1 MRRSQGLHGDEVDFE
16 NTWATIEAA
25 FREIHTKNAS
35 KLSYEELYRHA
46 YRIVLKKKGEQLYNK
61 VHEFERGWLASEVR
75 ASIQQLLSPN
85 LLAEAQGV
93 GATSPNERR
102 VAGEKF
108 LKGLKQAWGDHQ
120 VCMSM
125 LADVLM
131 YMVRSTLSQTTPQ
144 REHLAN
150 ADRIKDRVY
159 CADHRRIPIYNAAMV
174 LFRDE
179 ILNSRISTTDVR
191 AILGLI
197 NHVILDQIQMERD
210 GDVIDK
216 QLIKSC
222 VWMLEGLHE
231 DENEGEEQ
239 RLYNVSFEK
248 EYLDTSR
255 MFYRGESELL
265 LRDSD
270 AGAYCT
276 HARRRIY
283 EEDERCKQ
291 TLLESTGPKIQK
303 VVEDELIKNRIHELV
318 DMESGV
324 RFMVDNDRLEELN
337 LIYDLNARV
346 DDKKTQITQ
355 AIQKRIVDMGTDI
368 NNDAVAASQA
378 PALVPAADPA
388 EKGKGAAQEKSL
400 NQQTVAAIK
409 WVEDVLALKDKFD
422 KIWKTSFLSDLLLQQ
437 AITRSFGDFIN
448 SPTFPRSSE
457 YISLFIDEN
466 MKKGIKGKTEMEV
479 DTVLEK
485 AIVLLRY
492 VQDKDLFERY
502 YKKHLCRRLLMNKSV
517 SNEVEKQM
525 ISKMK
530 IELGNNFTL
539 KLEAMFKD
547 MTISEELTAGFKKHV
562 EGLGEKDPK
571 RIELA
576 INVLTSMTW
585 PLESMGGTVA
595 EEEASRPRCN
605 FPTAVEKIKRG
616 FEKFYS
622 QKHSGRQLTWLANM
636 GSADIRAVFP
646 KAVQKDG
653 SFKERRHDLNVST
666 YGMVIL
672 LLFNEL
678 PADRYL
684 TFEEIQAQ
692 TNIPHSDLIRN
703 LQSLAVAPKTRILI
717 KEPMSKDVKPT
728 DRFSFNEGFSG
739 KFVKIKVGV
748 VSGGN
753 KVESDRERR
762 ETEKKND
769 DSRGFCV
776 EAAVVRIMKYV
787 SITNLKQHWL
797 TNSQTTQRTPTSTAC
812 LRDARPIV
820 WAIQARGQ
828 HDQEADRVPHRA
840 RISRA
845 HRRRESGFVSLSSV
859 RSTFGAHLLAYG
871 RIVYLSFTADYHT
884 AHA

>member
-1 MRRSQGLHGDEVDFE
+1 MRPTQGLHGDEVDFE

-46 YRIVLKKKGEQLYNK
+46 YRIVLKKKGELLYNR
-61 VHEFERGWLASEVR
+61 VIDFERSWLAVEVR

-85 LLAEAQGV
+85 LLADAQGAGV
-93 GATSPNERR
+93 TSPTERR

-131 YMVRSTLSQTTPQ
+131 YM
-144 REHLAN
+144 
-150 ADRIKDRVY
+150 DRVY
-159 CADHRRIPIYNAAMV
+159 CADHRRMSIYNAAMV
-174 LFRDE
+174 QFRDE
-179 ILNSRISTTDVR
+179 ILNSQISANDAR
-191 AILGLI
+191 AILGLL
-197 NHVILDQIQMERD
+197 NHVVLDQIQMERD
-210 GDVIDK
+210 GDIIDK

-231 DENEGEEQ
+231 DETESEEQ

-255 MFYRGESELL
+255 IFYRNESELL

-270 AGAYCT
+270 AGGYCK

-318 DMESGV
+318 EMESGV

-337 LIYDLNARV
+337 LVYDLNKRV
-346 DDKKTQITQ
+346 DERKAEVTR
-355 AIQKRIVDMGTDI
+355 AIQKRIVDMGSDI
-368 NNDAVAASQA
+368 NNDAIAASQA
-378 PALVPAADPA
+378 PAAAPAADANDKAKAP
-388 EKGKGAAQEKSL
+388 AQEKSL

-422 KIWKTSFLSDLLLQQ
+422 KIWRDSFENDNLLQA

-479 DTVLEK
+479 DSVLEK
-485 AIVLLRY
+485 AIILLRY
-492 VQDKDLFERY
+492 VVDKDLFERY
-502 YKKHLCRRLLMNKSV
+502 YKKHLCRRLLMNKSI

-562 EGLGEKDPK
+562 EGLGEKEPK

-576 INVLTSMTW
+576 INVLTGMTW
-585 PLESMGGTVA
+585 PLETMGGTAA
-595 EEEASRPRCN
+595 EDEDSRPRCN
-605 FPTAVEKIKRG
+605 FPTSVEKIKRG

-636 GSADIRAVFP
+636 GSADIKAVFP
-646 KAVQKDG
+646 KVPQKDG

-678 PADRYL
+678 PTDQSL

-692 TNIPHSDLIRN
+692 TNIPPSDLVRN

-728 DRFSFNEGFSG
+728 DRFSFNEGFNG

-748 VSGGN
+748 VSSGN

-769 DSRGFCV
+769 DSRQFCI
-776 EAAVVRIMKYV
+776 EAAVVRIMKQRKELSHQQLV
-787 SITNLKQHWL
+787 SETL
-797 TNSQTTQRTPTSTAC
+797 
-812 LRDARPIV
+812 
-820 WAIQARGQ
+820 GQ
-828 HDQEADRVPHRA
+828 LAGQFKPEVNMIKK
-840 RISRA
+840 RIESLIE
-845 HRRRESGFVSLSSV
+845 REYLE
-859 RSTFGAHLLAYG
+859 RIDGAKVDSYRYLA
-871 RIVYLSFTADYHT
+871 
-884 AHA
+884 

>member
-1 MRRSQGLHGDEVDFE
+1 MIAGRGKARIRPPRRGLHGDEVDFDM
-16 NTWATIEAA
+16 TWATIESA

-46 YRIVLKKKGEQLYNK
+46 YRIVLKKKGEHLYNK
-61 VHEFERGWLASEVR
+61 VHDFERDWLSSEVR

-85 LLAEAQGV
+85 LVVDAQSVAGTT
-93 GATSPNERR
+93 ANERR

-120 VCMSM
+120 VCTSM

-131 YMVRSTLSQTTPQ
+131 YM
-144 REHLAN
+144 
-150 ADRIKDRVY
+150 DRVY
-159 CADHRRIPIYNAAMV
+159 CADQRRPSIFNAAMV

-179 ILNSRISTTDVR
+179 ILHSPVAETATYT
-191 AILGLI
+191 ILGLLNDI
-197 NHVILDQIQMERD
+197 ILDQIQMERD

-222 VWMLEGLHE
+222 VWMLEGLHQ
-231 DENEGEEQ
+231 DEVESEEQ
-239 RLYNVSFEK
+239 RLYNTSFEVA
-248 EYLDTSR
+248 YLDQSR
-255 MFYRGESELL
+255 NFYRRESELL
-265 LRDSD
+265 LRDSH
-270 AGAYCT
+270 AGAYCK

-291 TLLESTGPKIQK
+291 TLLESTAPKIQQ
-303 VVEDELIKNRIHELV
+303 VVEDEMIKNRIHELV
-318 DMESGV
+318 EMESGV
-324 RFMVDNDRLEELN
+324 RFMIDNHRLEELN
-337 LIYDLNARV
+337 FVYDLNKRV
-346 DDKKTQITQ
+346 DDKKTEITR
-355 AIQKRIVDMGTDI
+355 AIQQRIVYMGSDI
-368 NNDAVAASQA
+368 NKDAIAASQA
-378 PALVPAADPA
+378 PAAAPAADSA
-388 EKGKGAAQEKSL
+388 DKGRGAAQEKSL

-409 WVEDVLALKDKFD
+409 WVEDVLSLKDRFD
-422 KIWKTSFLSDLLLQQ
+422 KIWLESFESDHLLQQ
-437 AITRSFGDFIN
+437 AQTRSFTEFIN

-466 MKKGIKGKTEMEV
+466 MKKGIKGKTEMEI
-479 DTVLEK
+479 DTVLDK
-485 AIVLLRY
+485 AIILLRY

-502 YKKHLCRRLLMNKSV
+502 YKKHLCRRLLMNKSI

-562 EGLGEKDPK
+562 EGLGDRDPK

-585 PLESMGGTVA
+585 PLESMGGVAA
-595 EEEASRPRCN
+595 EEEDQRPRCN
-605 FPTAVEKIKRG
+605 FPMVVDKIKRG

-622 QKHSGRQLTWLANM
+622 EKHSGRQLTWLANM
-636 GSADIRAVFP
+636 GSADIKAVFP
-646 KAVQKDG
+646 KVPQKDG

-678 PADRYL
+678 PADQHL

-692 TNIPHSDLIRN
+692 TNIPNNDLIRN

-728 DRFSFNEGFSG
+728 DRFSFNEGFQG

-769 DSRGFCV
+769 DSRQFCI
-776 EAAVVRIMKYV
+776 EAAVVRIMKQRKELSHQQLV
-787 SITNLKQHWL
+787 SETL
-797 TNSQTTQRTPTSTAC
+797 
-812 LRDARPIV
+812 
-820 WAIQARGQ
+820 GQ
-828 HDQEADRVPHRA
+828 LAGQFKPEVNMIKKRIESLIEREYLERV
-840 RISRA
+840 
-845 HRRRESGFVSLSSV
+845 E
-859 RSTFGAHLLAYG
+859 GAKIDSYRYLA
-871 RIVYLSFTADYHT
+871 
-884 AHA
+884 

>member
-1 MRRSQGLHGDEVDFE
+1 MIAGRGRQRIRPPRRGLHGDEIDFE

-46 YRIVLKKKGEQLYNK
+46 YRIVLKKKGENLYNR
-61 VHEFERGWLASEVR
+61 VHDFERNWLSSEVR

-85 LLAEAQGV
+85 LLANAQSV
-93 GATSPNERR
+93 GGTTTNERR

-108 LKGLKQAWGDHQ
+108 MKGLKQAWGDHQ
-120 VCMSM
+120 VCTSM

-131 YMVRSTLSQTTPQ
+131 YM
-144 REHLAN
+144 
-150 ADRIKDRVY
+150 DRVY
-159 CADHRRIPIYNAAMV
+159 CADHRRPSIFNAAMV

-179 ILNSRISTTDVR
+179 ILHSQVSEADAR
-191 AILGLI
+191 AILGLL
-197 NHVILDQIQMERD
+197 NHIILDQIQMERD

-216 QLIKSC
+216 HLIKSC

-231 DENEGEEQ
+231 DEMESEEQ
-239 RLYNVSFEK
+239 RLYNTSFEK
-248 EYLDTSR
+248 EFLDTSR
-255 MFYRGESELL
+255 TFYRNESELL
-265 LRDSD
+265 LRDSN
-270 AGAYCT
+270 AGAYCK

-291 TLLESTGPKIQK
+291 TLLESTGPRIQK

-318 DMESGV
+318 EMDSGV
-324 RFMVDNDRLEELN
+324 RFMIDNDRLEELN
-337 LIYDLNARV
+337 LIYDLNKRV
-346 DDKKTQITQ
+346 DNKKTEATRS
-355 AIQKRIVDMGTDI
+355 IQKRIVDMGSDI
-368 NNDAVAASQA
+368 NNDAIAASQA
-378 PALVPAADPA
+378 PAAVPVADSA
-388 EKGKGAAQEKSL
+388 DKGKGATQEKSL
-400 NQQTVAAIK
+400 NQQTIAAIK
-409 WVEDVLALKDKFD
+409 WVEDVLSLKDKFD
-422 KIWKTSFLSDLLLQQ
+422 KIWRESFESDSLLQQ
-437 AITRSFGDFIN
+437 AQTRSFAEFIN

-466 MKKGIKGKTEMEV
+466 MKKGIKGKTEMEI
-479 DTVLEK
+479 DAVLEK
-485 AIVLLRY
+485 AIILLRY

-502 YKKHLCRRLLMNKSV
+502 YKKHLCRRLLMNKSI

-585 PLESMGGTVA
+585 PLETMGGVA
-595 EEEASRPRCN
+595 ADEEDQRPRCN
-605 FPTAVEKIKRG
+605 FPPIVEKIKRG

-622 QKHSGRQLTWLANM
+622 EKHSGRQLTWLANM
-636 GSADIRAVFP
+636 GSADIKAVFP
-646 KAVQKDG
+646 KVPQKDG

-678 PADRYL
+678 RTNQHL

-692 TNIPHSDLIRN
+692 TNIPHNDLVRN

-728 DRFSFNEGFSG
+728 DRFSFNEGFNG

-748 VSGGN
+748 VSSGN

-769 DSRGFCV
+769 DSRQFCI
-776 EAAVVRIMKYV
+776 EAAIVRIMK
-787 SITNLKQHWL
+787 
-797 TNSQTTQRTPTSTAC
+797 QRKELSHQQLVMET
-812 LRDARPIV
+812 L
-820 WAIQARGQ
+820 GQ
-828 HDQEADRVPHRA
+828 LAAQFKPEVNMIKKRIESLIEREYLERVEGVKEGVKVDSYRY
-840 RISRA
+840 
-845 HRRRESGFVSLSSV
+845 
-859 RSTFGAHLLAYG
+859 LA
-871 RIVYLSFTADYHT
+871 
-884 AHA
+884 

>member
-1 MRRSQGLHGDEVDFE
+1 MIAGRGRQRIRPPRRGLHGDEIDFE

-46 YRIVLKKKGEQLYNK
+46 YRIVLKKKGENLYNK
-61 VHEFERGWLASEVR
+61 VHEFERNWLSSEVR
-75 ASIQQLLSPN
+75 ASVQQLLSPN
-85 LLAEAQGV
+85 LLADQQSV
-93 GATSPNERR
+93 GATTTNERR

-120 VCMSM
+120 VCTSM

-131 YMVRSTLSQTTPQ
+131 YM
-144 REHLAN
+144 
-150 ADRIKDRVY
+150 DRVY
-159 CADHRRIPIYNAAMV
+159 CADHRRPSIFNAAMV

-179 ILNSRISTTDVR
+179 ILNSQLSETDTR
-191 AILGLI
+191 AILGLLNNI
-197 NHVILDQIQMERD
+197 ILDQIQMERD

-216 QLIKSC
+216 HLIKSC

-231 DENEGEEQ
+231 DDVESEDQ
-239 RLYNVSFEK
+239 RLYNTSFEK

-255 MFYRGESELL
+255 IFYRGESELL
-265 LRDSD
+265 LRESD
-270 AGAYCT
+270 AGAYCK

-291 TLLESTGPKIQK
+291 TLLDTTGAKIQK

-318 DMESGV
+318 EMESGV
-324 RFMVDNDRLEELN
+324 RFMIDNDRLEELN
-337 LIYDLNARV
+337 LIYDLNKRV
-346 DDKKTQITQ
+346 DDKTAEMTR
-355 AIQKRIVDMGTDI
+355 AIQKRIVDMGSDI
-368 NNDAVAASQA
+368 NNDAIATSQA
-378 PALVPAADPA
+378 LPTAPATDTAD
-388 EKGKGAAQEKSL
+388 KSRGTVQEKSL

-409 WVEDVLALKDKFD
+409 WVDDVLSLKDKFD
-422 KIWKTSFLSDLLLQQ
+422 KIWRDSFESDALLQQ
-437 AITRSFGDFIN
+437 AQTRSFTEFIN

-466 MKKGIKGKTEMEV
+466 MKKGIKGKTEMEI

-585 PLESMGGTVA
+585 PLETMGGVA
-595 EEEASRPRCN
+595 ADEEDQRPRCN
-605 FPTAVEKIKRG
+605 FPVVVDKIKRG

-622 QKHSGRQLTWLANM
+622 EKHSGRQLTWLANM
-636 GSADIRAVFP
+636 GSADIKAVFP
-646 KAVQKDG
+646 KVLQKDG

-678 PADRYL
+678 PADQHL

-692 TNIPHSDLIRN
+692 TNIPHNDLIRN

-717 KEPMSKDVKPT
+717 KEPMSKDVKPN
-728 DRFSFNEGFSG
+728 DRFSFNESFNG

-748 VSGGN
+748 VSSGN

-769 DSRGFCV
+769 DSRQFCI
-776 EAAVVRIMKYV
+776 EAAIVRIMK
-787 SITNLKQHWL
+787 
-797 TNSQTTQRTPTSTAC
+797 QRKELSHQQLVMET
-812 LRDARPIV
+812 L
-820 WAIQARGQ
+820 GQ
-828 HDQEADRVPHRA
+828 LAAQFKPEVNMIKK
-840 RISRA
+840 RIESLIE
-845 HRRRESGFVSLSSV
+845 REYLE
-859 RSTFGAHLLAYG
+859 RMEGAKVDSYRYLA
-871 RIVYLSFTADYHT
+871 
-884 AHA
+884 

>member
-1 MRRSQGLHGDEVDFE
+1 
-16 NTWATIEAA
+16 
-25 FREIHTKNAS
+25 
-35 KLSYEELYRHA
+35 
-46 YRIVLKKKGEQLYNK
+46 
-61 VHEFERGWLASEVR
+61 
-75 ASIQQLLSPN
+75 
-85 LLAEAQGV
+85 
-93 GATSPNERR
+93 
-102 VAGEKF
+102 
-108 LKGLKQAWGDHQ
+108 
-120 VCMSM
+120 
-125 LADVLM
+125 
-131 YMVRSTLSQTTPQ
+131 
-144 REHLAN
+144 
-150 ADRIKDRVY
+150 
-159 CADHRRIPIYNAAMV
+159 MV

-179 ILNSRISTTDVR
+179 ILNSRISESDAR
-191 AILGLI
+191 SILGLL
-197 NHVILDQIQMERD
+197 NHIILDQIQMERD

-216 QLIKSC
+216 HLIKSC
-222 VWMLEGLHE
+222 VYMLEGLHE
-231 DENEGEEQ
+231 DETESEEQ

-248 EYLDTSR
+248 EFLETSR
-255 MFYRGESELL
+255 TFYRNESEVL

-270 AGAYCT
+270 AGAYCK
-276 HARRRIY
+276 HARRRLY

-291 TLLESTGPKIQK
+291 TLTESTGPKIQQ

-318 DMESGV
+318 EMESGV
-324 RFMVDNDRLEELN
+324 CFMIDNDRLTELN
-337 LIYDLNARV
+337 LVYDLNTRV
-346 DDKKTQITQ
+346 DEKKSEITR
-355 AIQKRIVDMGTDI
+355 AIQKRIVDMGSGI

-378 PALVPAADPA
+378 PPVAPAPPADSS
-388 EKGKGAAQEKSL
+388 EKQKGAAQERNL
-400 NQQTVAAIK
+400 NSQTIAAIK
-409 WVEDVLALKDKFD
+409 WVEDVLSLKDKFD
-422 KIWKTSFLSDLLLQQ
+422 RIWNQSFNSDALLQQ
-437 AITRSFGDFIN
+437 AITRSFGEFIN

-466 MKKGIKGKTEMEV
+466 MKKGIKGKTEMEI
-479 DTVLEK
+479 DNVLEK
-485 AIVLLRY
+485 AITLLRY

-502 YKKHLCRRLLMNKSV
+502 YKKHLCRRLLMNKSI

-562 EGLGEKDPK
+562 EGLGEKEPK

-585 PLESMGGTVA
+585 PLETMGGSVD
-595 EEEASRPRCN
+595 EDEGKRPRCN

-646 KAVQKDG
+646 RVQQKDG
-653 SFKERRHDLNVST
+653 TFKERRHDLNVST

-672 LLFNEL
+672 LLFNDL
-678 PADRYL
+678 PADKYL

-692 TNIPHSDLIRN
+692 TNIPVNDLIRN

-728 DRFSFNEGFSG
+728 DRFSFNEGFNG

-748 VSGGN
+748 VSSGN

-769 DSRGFCV
+769 DSRQFCI
-776 EAAVVRIMKYV
+776 EAAVVRIMK
-787 SITNLKQHWL
+787 
-797 TNSQTTQRTPTSTAC
+797 
-812 LRDARPIV
+812 
-820 WAIQARGQ
+820 
-828 HDQEADRVPHRA
+828 
-840 RISRA
+840 
-845 HRRRESGFVSLSSV
+845 
-859 RSTFGAHLLAYG
+859 
-871 RIVYLSFTADYHT
+871 
-884 AHA
+884 

>member
-1 MRRSQGLHGDEVDFE
+1 MLPPQGLHGDEIDFE

-46 YRIVLKKKGEQLYNK
+46 YRIVLKKKGEDLYRN
-61 VHEFERGWLASEVR
+61 VHEFERRWLSSEVR
-75 ASIQQLLSPN
+75 STIRQLLSSN
-85 LLAEAQGV
+85 LLVDAQSLG
-93 GATSPNERR
+93 GTTANERR

-131 YMVRSTLSQTTPQ
+131 YM
-144 REHLAN
+144 
-150 ADRIKDRVY
+150 DRVY
-159 CADHRRIPIYNAAMV
+159 CSDNRRPSIFNAAMV

-179 ILNSRISTTDVR
+179 ILRSPVSDHDARLL
-191 AILGLI
+191 LGLL

-216 QLIKSC
+216 HLIKSC
-222 VWMLEGLHE
+222 VWMLEGLYE
-231 DENEGEEQ
+231 DDTEAEEQ
-239 RLYNVSFEK
+239 RLYNASFER
-248 EYLDTSR
+248 EYLDSSR
-255 MFYRGESELL
+255 GFYKNESELL
-265 LRDSD
+265 LRESD
-270 AGAYCT
+270 AGAYCRY
-276 HARRRIY
+276 ARRRIY

-291 TLLESTGPKIQK
+291 TLLDSTGPKIQK

-318 DMESGV
+318 EMESGV
-324 RFMVDNDRLEELN
+324 RYMIDNDRIEELN
-337 LIYDLNARV
+337 LVYDLNRRV
-346 DDKKTQITQ
+346 DEKKAELTR
-355 AIQKRIVDMGTDI
+355 AIQKRIVDSGTDV
-368 NNDAVAASQA
+368 NNDAIAASQA
-378 PALVPAADPA
+378 PAPAPAPAADPA
-388 EKGKGAAQEKSL
+388 DKAKKVVQEKSI

-409 WVEDVLALKDKFD
+409 WVEDVLSLKDKFD
-422 KIWKTSFLSDLLLQQ
+422 HIWRESFESDALLQQ
-437 AITRSFGDFIN
+437 AVTRSFAEFIN

-466 MKKGIKGKTEMEV
+466 MKKGIKGKTEMEI
-479 DTVLEK
+479 DAVLEK
-485 AIVLLRY
+485 AIILLRY

-502 YKKHLCRRLLMNKSV
+502 YKKHLCRRLLMNKSI

-571 RIELA
+571 RIDLN

-585 PLESMGGTVA
+585 SLETMGGTV
-595 EEEASRPRCN
+595 EDGENRSRCN
-605 FPTAVEKIKRG
+605 FPTAVEKVKRG
-616 FEKFYS
+616 FEKYYNE
-622 QKHSGRQLTWLANM
+622 KHSGRQLTWLANM
-636 GSADIRAVFP
+636 GSADIRATFKKVP
-646 KAVQKDG
+646 QKDG
-653 SFKERRHDLNVST
+653 SFKERRHELNVPT

-672 LLFNEL
+672 LLFNDL
-678 PADRYL
+678 PADQHL

-692 TNIPHSDLIRN
+692 TNIPAPDLIRN
-703 LQSLAVAPKTRILI
+703 LQSLAVAPKTRILV

-728 DRFSFNEGFSG
+728 DKFFFNDGFNG

-748 VSGGN
+748 ISSGN

-769 DSRGFCV
+769 DSRQFCI
-776 EAAVVRIMKYV
+776 EAAVVRIMKQRKEL
-787 SITNLKQHWL
+787 SHQQLILETL
-797 TNSQTTQRTPTSTAC
+797 SQ
-812 LRDARPIV
+812 LV
-820 WAIQARGQ
+820 GQ
-828 HDQEADRVPHRA
+828 FKPEVNMVKK
-840 RISRA
+840 RIESLIE
-845 HRRRESGFVSLSSV
+845 REYLE
-859 RSTFGAHLLAYG
+859 RIDGAKVDSYRYLA
-871 RIVYLSFTADYHT
+871 
-884 AHA
+884 

>member
-1 MRRSQGLHGDEVDFE
+1 
-16 NTWATIEAA
+16 
-25 FREIHTKNAS
+25 
-35 KLSYEELYRHA
+35 
-46 YRIVLKKKGEQLYNK
+46 
-61 VHEFERGWLASEVR
+61 
-75 ASIQQLLSPN
+75 
-85 LLAEAQGV
+85 
-93 GATSPNERR
+93 
-102 VAGEKF
+102 
-108 LKGLKQAWGDHQ
+108 
-120 VCMSM
+120 
-125 LADVLM
+125 
-131 YMVRSTLSQTTPQ
+131 
-144 REHLAN
+144 
-150 ADRIKDRVY
+150 
-159 CADHRRIPIYNAAMV
+159 MV

-179 ILNSRISTTDVR
+179 ILNSQISTTDTR
-191 AILGLI
+191 AVLGLL
-197 NHVILDQIQMERD
+197 NHIVLDQISMERD

-216 QLIKSC
+216 HLIKSC

-231 DENEGEEQ
+231 DDTGAEEQ
-239 RLYNVSFEK
+239 RLYNASFEK
-248 EYLDTSR
+248 VYLDSSR
-255 MFYRGESELL
+255 VFYRSESELL

-270 AGAYCT
+270 AGAYCK

-318 DMESGV
+318 EMESGV
-324 RFMVDNDRLEELN
+324 RFMVDNNRLEELN
-337 LIYDLNARV
+337 LVFDLNRRV
-346 DDKKTQITQ
+346 DERKSEITR
-355 AIQKRIVDMGTDI
+355 AIQKRIVDLGTDI

-378 PALVPAADPA
+378 PAPAPAADPA
-388 EKGKGAAQEKSL
+388 EKGKSAAQEKSL

-409 WVEDVLALKDKFD
+409 WVEDVLSLKDKFD
-422 KIWKTSFLSDLLLQQ
+422 QIWRDAFDSDPLLQQ
-437 AITRSFGDFIN
+437 AITNSLKEFIN

-466 MKKGIKGKTEMEV
+466 MKKGIKGKTEMEI
-479 DTVLEK
+479 DIVLEK
-485 AIVLLRY
+485 AIILLRY

-502 YKKHLCRRLLMNKSV
+502 YKKHLCRRLLMNKSI

-562 EGLGEKDPK
+562 EGLGEKEPK

-585 PLESMGGTVA
+585 PLESMGGTMA
-595 EEEASRPRCN
+595 EEQEGRPRCN
-605 FPTAVEKIKRG
+605 FPAVVEKVKRG
-616 FEKFYS
+616 FEKYYS

-636 GSADIRAVFP
+636 GTADIRAVFP
-646 KAVQKDG
+646 KVPQKDG
-653 SFKERRHDLNVST
+653 TFKERRHELNVPT

-672 LLFNEL
+672 LLFNDL
-678 PADRYL
+678 PADQHL

-692 TNIPHSDLIRN
+692 TNIPRSDLIRN

-728 DRFSFNEGFSG
+728 DRFSFNESFFG

-748 VSGGN
+748 ISSGN
-753 KVESDRERR
+753 KVESDRERH

-769 DSRGFCV
+769 DSRAFCV

-787 SITNLKQHWL
+787 PWIDMLL
-797 TNSQTTQRTPTSTAC
+797 MRTDYGKGNARSFRTS
-812 LRDARPIV
+812 
-820 WAIQARGQ
+820 
-828 HDQEADRVPHRA
+828 
-840 RISRA
+840 SSF
-845 HRRRESGFVSLSSV
+845 RR
-859 RSTFGAHLLAYG
+859 LLANYPNSSN
-871 RIVYLSFTADYHT
+871 RKST
-884 AHA
+884 

>member
-1 MRRSQGLHGDEVDFE
+1 
-16 NTWATIEAA
+16 
-25 FREIHTKNAS
+25 
-35 KLSYEELYRHA
+35 
-46 YRIVLKKKGEQLYNK
+46 
-61 VHEFERGWLASEVR
+61 
-75 ASIQQLLSPN
+75 
-85 LLAEAQGV
+85 
-93 GATSPNERR
+93 
-102 VAGEKF
+102 
-108 LKGLKQAWGDHQ
+108 
-120 VCMSM
+120 
-125 LADVLM
+125 
-131 YMVRSTLSQTTPQ
+131 
-144 REHLAN
+144 
-150 ADRIKDRVY
+150 
-159 CADHRRIPIYNAAMV
+159 MV

-179 ILNSRISTTDVR
+179 ILQSKTSETDSRPVL
-191 AILGLI
+191 ALL
-197 NHVILDQIQMERD
+197 NYVILDQIQMERD

-222 VWMLEGLHE
+222 VWMLEGLHQ
-231 DENEGEEQ
+231 DEVESEEQ
-239 RLYNVSFEK
+239 RLYNTSFEK
-248 EYLDTSR
+248 EYLNTSR
-255 MFYRGESELL
+255 TFYRGESELL
-265 LRDSD
+265 LRDSH
-270 AGAYCT
+270 AGAYCK

-318 DMESGV
+318 EMESGV
-324 RFMVDNDRLEELN
+324 RFMIDNQRLEELN
-337 LIYDLNARV
+337 LVYDLNKRV
-346 DDKKTQITQ
+346 DQKKTELTR
-355 AIQKRIVDMGTDI
+355 AIQHRIVDMGSDI
-368 NNDAVAASQA
+368 NKDAIAASQA
-378 PALVPAADPA
+378 PAAAPTADPA
-388 EKGKGAAQEKSL
+388 EKGKSAAHEKSL

-409 WVEDVLALKDKFD
+409 WVEDVLALKDRFD
-422 KIWKTSFLSDLLLQQ
+422 RIWRESFESDALLQQ
-437 AITRSFGDFIN
+437 AQTQSFTEFIN
-448 SPTFPRSSE
+448 SASFPRSSE

-466 MKKGIKGKTEMEV
+466 MKKGIKGKTETEI
-479 DTVLEK
+479 DAVLEK
-485 AIVLLRY
+485 AIILLRY

-502 YKKHLCRRLLMNKSV
+502 YKKHLCRRLLMNKSI

-562 EGLGEKDPK
+562 DGLGDKDPK
-571 RIELA
+571 RIELS

-585 PLESMGGTVA
+585 PLETMGGVSA
-595 EEEASRPRCN
+595 DEEDQRPRCN
-605 FPTAVEKIKRG
+605 YPLVVDKLKRG

-622 QKHSGRQLTWLANM
+622 EKHSGRQLTWLANM
-636 GSADIRAVFP
+636 GSADIKAVFP
-646 KAVQKDG
+646 KVPQKDG

-678 PADRYL
+678 PTDQHL

-692 TNIPHSDLIRN
+692 TNIPSSDLIRN

-728 DRFSFNEGFSG
+728 DRFSFNEGFQG

-769 DSRGFCV
+769 DSRGFCI

-787 SITNLKQHWL
+787 YPKQH
-797 TNSQTTQRTPTSTAC
+797 N
-812 LRDARPIV
+812 
-820 WAIQARGQ
+820 
-828 HDQEADRVPHRA
+828 EY
-840 RISRA
+840 
-845 HRRRESGFVSLSSV
+845 EK
-859 RSTFGAHLLAYG
+859 Y
-871 RIVYLSFTADYHT
+871 
-884 AHA
+884 